1 MKNEPY
7 DETAAALEDAEI
19 YMITKDEFL
28 AIIYKNTEI
37 SKKVISLL
45 SNDVIETQ
53 KKLIQFAYDSV
64 RKRIADALVALFNK
78 YNNNNEATLT
88 LNIGR
93 EDIAN
98 MVGTATET
106 VTRVLT
112 DFRQEKLI
120 DVSGTAIIILNI
132 DKLKKVRN

>member
-1 MKNEPY
+1 
-7 DETAAALEDAEI
+7 
-19 YMITKDEFL
+19 MITKDEFL